1 MGPEQRTANWQSKG
15 ATNMAKGKKKQNPF
29 VNAVVI
35 SGLATLVGLAIRE
48 QLQRP
53 PEERTWHGTLYGIP
67 YDFRMPT
74 IERIRD
80 AFWNKNTARILV
92 PQAFGMGWTINFY
105 PLINPPTVEQARE
118 TSAVR

>member
-1 MGPEQRTANWQSKG
+1 
-15 ATNMAKGKKKQNPF
+15 MAKGKKKQNPF